1 MNFEVQSKEKENMV
15 VLTAESKHQLTMNK
29 KSIGYTARS
38 VLLRA
43 IVEKRVIVG
52 IPSAIQ
58 SLSKTPEDSLFCFLA
73 QSKNPDSATHMNE
86 ILLEAFCYENDI
98 YIVKV
103 DSDEKLS
110 RILGSKSLQTCA
122 LVQKSYL
129 PGHKEHFTPDEDT
142 LVNHCEEFWDIP
154 KKIMELPV

>member
-1 MNFEVQSKEKENMV
+1 MV
-15 VLTAESKHQLTMNK
+15 VLTAESKHQLTMSK
-29 KSIGYTARS
+29 TIAYTARS

-43 IVEKRVIVG
+43 IVEKRVIIG

-58 SLSKTPEDSLFCFLA
+58 ILSKTPENSLFCFLA

-86 ILLEAFCYENDI
+86 ILMEAFCYENDI

-110 RILGSKSLQTCA
+110 RILGSNCLQTCA
-122 LVQKSYL
+122 LIQKSYL
-129 PGHKEHFTPDEDT
+129 ADHTEQLTAAEDT
-142 LVNHCEEFWDIP
+142 LVNHCEEYWDFP
-154 KKIMELPV
+154 NKIMELPV

>member
-1 MNFEVQSKEKENMV
+1 MV
-15 VLTAESKHQLTMNK
+15 VLTAESKHQLTMS

-52 IPSAIQ
+52 IPSAIEF
-58 SLSKTPEDSLFCFLA
+58 LSKNAEGSLFCFLA
-73 QSKNPDSATHMNE
+73 QTKNPDSAIHMNE

-98 YIVKV
+98 YVVKV

-122 LVQKSYL
+122 LIQKSYL
-129 PGHKEHFTPDEDT
+129 PDRTEQPTPAEDT
-142 LVNHCEEFWDIP
+142 LVNHCEEYWDFP
-154 KKIMELPV
+154 NKIMELPV

>member
-1 MNFEVQSKEKENMV
+1 MV
-15 VLTAESKHQLTMNK
+15 VLTAESKHQLTMSK
-29 KSIGYTARS
+29 TIGYTARS

-43 IVEKRVIVG
+43 IIEKRVIVG
-52 IPSAIQ
+52 IKSAINI
-58 SLSKTPEDSLFCFLA
+58 LTKTPDDSLFCFLA

-110 RILGSKSLQTCA
+110 RILGATSLQTCA
-122 LVQKSYL
+122 LVQKSYQADQQTEQL
-129 PGHKEHFTPDEDT
+129 TPAEDN
-142 LVNHCEEFWDIP
+142 LVNHCEQYWDFP
-154 KKIMELPV
+154 NKVMDLPV

>member
-1 MNFEVQSKEKENMV
+1 MV
-15 VLTAESKHQLTMNK
+15 VLTAESKHMLTMSK
-29 KSIGYTARS
+29 TIGYTARL

-43 IVEKRVIVG
+43 IVEKRVIIG

-58 SLSKTPEDSLFCFLA
+58 ILSKTPEDSLFCFLA

-110 RILGSKSLQTCA
+110 RILGSKSLQTCV
-122 LVQKSYL
+122 LIQKSYL
-129 PGHKEHFTPDEDT
+129 ADHKEQLTPDEDT
-142 LVNHCEEFWDIP
+142 LVNHCEEYWDFP
-154 KKIMELPV
+154 KKIIKLPV